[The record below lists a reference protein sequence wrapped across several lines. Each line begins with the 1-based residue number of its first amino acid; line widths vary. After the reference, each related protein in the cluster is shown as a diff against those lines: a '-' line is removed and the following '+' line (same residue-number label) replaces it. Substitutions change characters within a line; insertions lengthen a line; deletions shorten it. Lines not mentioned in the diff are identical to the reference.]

1 MARTS
6 QTIRNEE
13 GLIYQDWCPKRN
25 VNLEASAAV
34 VAQYFQETW
43 REDVTEERLEQAFD
57 ALKPHLTF
65 LSPKEIEVR
74 KQGAEDP
81 ELAKKLADW
90 LETKQTFLEKE
101 GENGFANFSELY
113 QELRGRDISKDFQTL
128 VQQAIGRIEAPT
140 SRFDTRVRRPL
151 HYLKVERQMSPAA
164 QADDPN
170 RKPGEFISK
179 QGMKRFADG
188 SWGKDYAAERAAN
201 AAKNNLT
208 ATDSVKL
215 LEAQAQ
221 QAAESIRGN
230 SAQQDRILSRTYVT
244 RPGTSDIDWVQTL
257 QSRRVLLRNMVKEAM
272 TNRSVR

>member
-25 VNLEASAAV
+25 VNPEASAAV

-113 QELRGRDISKDFQTL
+113 QELRGRDNIQGLSN
-128 VQQAIGRIEAPT
+128 
-140 SRFDTRVRRPL
+140 SC
-151 HYLKVERQMSPAA
+151 PA
-164 QADDPN
+164 
-170 RKPGEFISK
+170 
-179 QGMKRFADG
+179 
-188 SWGKDYAAERAAN
+188 
-201 AAKNNLT
+201 
-208 ATDSVKL
+208 
-215 LEAQAQ
+215 
-221 QAAESIRGN
+221 
-230 SAQQDRILSRTYVT
+230 
-244 RPGTSDIDWVQTL
+244 SDW
-257 QSRRVLLRNMVKEAM
+257 E
-272 TNRSVR
+272 NRSAYQQVRYSCASTVALLKS